1 LFFFFV
7 VYRIPRGRK
16 GRKRLNPTTTKAV
29 ESKGKKAGQNQ
40 NQEDQDEE
48 QAPVKRKKLEENHEK
63 STPNSAPGSASSKR
77 SKKGGRKSTNKFA
90 VCRSGLPHVASTP
103 VSSLTPE
110 EPKVQVKLVKIKCP
124 GVNCKEDFTNL
135 TSHLLIEHF
144 FTYHLNQAVKL
155 SKSSHSFKCKA
166 EGDGCNFVTKLT
178 VSSIQDAAKD
188 TTAGHE
194 MAKHW
199 LTQHCDDGVKKI
211 FEQDQGQEE
220 ESQSQRKTG
229 KNKQKLVNN
238 KRF

>member
-48 QAPVKRKKLEENHEK
+48 QAPAKRKKLEENHEK

-135 TSHLLIEHF
+135 TSHLLIERDVVIN
-144 FTYHLNQAVKL
+144 LNTDGTEYKK
-155 SKSSHSFKCKA
+155 SKSKPTPIIKPSSK
-166 EGDGCNFVTKLT
+166 
-178 VSSIQDAAKD
+178 VSSLISIPVPNPN
-188 TTAGHE
+188 
-194 MAKHW
+194 
-199 LTQHCDDGVKKI
+199 LVKY
-211 FEQDQGQEE
+211 
-220 ESQSQRKTG
+220 R
-229 KNKQKLVNN
+229 
-238 KRF
+238 R